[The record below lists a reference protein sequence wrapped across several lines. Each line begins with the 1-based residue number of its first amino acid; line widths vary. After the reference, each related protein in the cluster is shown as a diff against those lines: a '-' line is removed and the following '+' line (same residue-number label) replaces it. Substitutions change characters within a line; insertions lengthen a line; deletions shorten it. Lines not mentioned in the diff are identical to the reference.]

1 LVTVI
6 FEVSK
11 RAIAYTMQR
20 RGIRDFGVDRTGWN
34 RMFKGIYDENK
45 SLIKEIEKGLQ
56 EEFAE
61 AERLEEIV
69 EKRWRQHEEDVLA

>member
-1 LVTVI
+1 
-6 FEVSK
+6 
-11 RAIAYTMQR
+11 
-20 RGIRDFGVDRTGWN
+20 
-34 RMFKGIYDENK
+34 MFKGIYDENK